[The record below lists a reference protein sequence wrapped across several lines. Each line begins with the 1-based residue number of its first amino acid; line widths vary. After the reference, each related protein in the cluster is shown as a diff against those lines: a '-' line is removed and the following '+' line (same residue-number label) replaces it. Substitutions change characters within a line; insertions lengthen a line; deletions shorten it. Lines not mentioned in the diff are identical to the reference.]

1 MADNQP
7 PIPSTVD
14 TIKALKKALEDNDL
28 AKQVFADANAADRQS
43 RRDHFE
49 ARVEFAKQAAQLNL
63 ATQKAVTE
71 YGLQT
76 LKWLFLL
83 NAGAIALILTL
94 AGGRAAD
101 ARLSLIAQLAKPIA
115 LFALGCV
122 LVVAAGAAGFF
133 NFFRAGDSLPSLSS
147 LHQFLSPTA
156 KEWPVGRAQLPT
168 ESDQEFFRRIKG
180 SLDRT
185 NRVGVVCA
193 SGSAFCFFA
202 GAVWAVLVGLH

>member
-7 PIPSTVD
+7 QLPNAVD
-14 TIKALKKALEDNDL
+14 TMKALKKALEDNDL

-49 ARVEFAKQAAQLNL
+49 ARVEFAKQAAQLSL

-83 NAGAIALILTL
+83 NAGAIALVLTL
-94 AGGRAAD
+94 ASGKAPD
-101 ARLSLIAQLAKPIA
+101 ARLLPIAQLAKPIA

-122 LVVAAGAAGFF
+122 LVVAAGAADFL
-133 NFFRAGDSLPSLSS
+133 NFFRGGQSLPSISS

-156 KEWPVGRAQLPT
+156 NEPPVGRAQLPA
-168 ESDQEFFRRIKG
+168 ESDQEFSRRTKG
-180 SLDRT
+180 SLDRI
-185 NRVGVVCA
+185 RQFAVVCT
-193 SGSAFCFFA
+193 SGSALCFFA
-202 GAVWAVLVGLH
+202 GAVWAVLVGMH